1 MRRVDIEDRVQN
13 KFQTKNMYDRRL
25 CDSAQ
30 CREVEGELVAEKK
43 NNQAKPT
50 LSHVMLNCG
59 LVSIYTIF
67 PKVVVS
73 VSSSTPPVLTGC
85 N

>member
-1 MRRVDIEDRVQN
+1 MKIESRRSFRPN
-13 KFQTKNMYDRRL
+13 KIYDRRL